1 MCYKSS
7 KRWKG
12 KIFQQLNKA
21 LPPPFHLEIYS
32 SSTKHHRHS
41 TPPLLPHQAAFVPA
55 DPRSPTPRHRM
66 LARWPPTP
74 LPSPDLI
81 SSFVF
86 YLRRRQGTYPSVVQ
100 NVLHHLGRPIYNC
113 LEQSFHPGVSASDA
127 PTALVGELIMAIAS
141 VVLMFIQSLN
151 LLVILSCSEDLSATW
166 LFNI

>member
-1 MCYKSS
+1 VLQEFETL
-7 KRWKG
+7 KRQNFPTTKQG
-12 KIFQQLNKA
+12 LTTS
-21 LPPPFHLEIYS
+21 LPPWDLLVIDQTPPPLHS
-32 SSTKHHRHS
+32 ATPS
-41 TPPLLPHQAAFVPA
+41 TPSSLRSCRSKITHTASPDAGLMTSHPH
-55 DPRSPTPRHRM
+55 PT
-66 LARWPPTP
+66 
-74 LPSPDLI
+74 PDLI